1 MEQAGGQASKMVSV
15 RDRGGNMALFPPRRD
30 DLNYCNNRTSLH
42 FHMGYPRQEI
52 LRQLFFDSR
61 DELESVLLRRL
72 RCPETAADLSQE
84 AFLRL
89 CRTQDLEHIGNLKA
103 YLFRIALNLVNDHFR
118 SRKVREIVVHEATQS
133 LDEYA
138 DRRSQDGETQ
148 VLDEERLALFVR
160 ALAELSPLCQRI
172 FYLNRFDG
180 LKHKEIAAQLGISI
194 RTVEDNLKRA
204 LLHCG
209 RRLEEL

>member
-1 MEQAGGQASKMVSV
+1 MP
-15 RDRGGNMALFPPRRD
+15 F
-30 DLNYCNNRTSLH
+30 
-42 FHMGYPRQEI
+42 PRQAV
-52 LRQLFFDSR
+52 LQQLFRDSR

-72 RCPETAADLSQE
+72 RCPETASDLSQE

-89 CRTQDLEHIGNLKA
+89 CQHQNLEQIGNLKA
-103 YLFRIALNLVNDHFR
+103 YLFRIAVNLLNDHFR
-118 SRKVREIVVHEATQS
+118 GQKVRQIVVYEPAKS
-133 LDEYA
+133 LEEYA
-138 DRRSQDGETQ
+138 DRRPRDGETQ
-148 VLDEERLALFVR
+148 LLDEERLALFVQ

-180 LKHKEIAAQLGISI
+180 LKHKEIAAQLGISV

-209 RRLEEL
+209 RRMEEL